1 MHVRLAILLCLIV
14 VLAGCGR
21 RLGVDTVPTGFPTPT
36 VAPFFLERPTAT
48 PFIPPPTRTPFPTR
62 LPVTPVAETG
72 SGQTNDIRSLQV
84 LPVYRDALSTGWS
97 ITNSALL
104 GSLTLTQTNVVALG
118 QYAIAVTPSAST
130 GILFFTVTPD
140 SGIELR
146 RDQVAALRLRLSGGD
161 TPIANDGMTIS
172 VVGSNRVPYWEP
184 NDNSVSLEGRVTDS
198 TEPLFPE
205 TRLYFLGLNRAI
217 APGEWAEIYV
227 WLDDLIYE
235 PEYTYVTGFYL
246 KTSSDLVTKYYVD
259 QVEWLIR
266 DQP

>member
-14 VLAGCGR
+14 VLASCGR
-21 RLGVDTVPTGFPTPT
+21 RLSVDTVPTGFPTPT

-62 LPVTPVAETG
+62 PPVTPTAETW

-97 ITNSALL
+97 ITSSALL

-118 QYAIAVTPSAST
+118 QYAIAVTPSKST
-130 GILFFTVTPD
+130 GILFFTITPD

-184 NDNSVSLEGRVTDS
+184 NDDSVSLEGRVTDS

-217 APGEWAEIYV
+217 AAGEWAEIYV

>member
-1 MHVRLAILLCLIV
+1 MHVRLAILLCLIIA
-14 VLAGCGR
+14 LTGCGR
-21 RLGVDTVPTGFPTPT
+21 SLSVDTASEWLPTPT
-36 VAPFFLERPTAT
+36 IAPFFQDRPTAT
-48 PFIPPPTRTPFPTR
+48 PFVPPPTRTPLPTR
-62 LPVTPVAETG
+62 PPVTPAAETG
-72 SGQTNDIRSLQV
+72 NEPANDIRSLQV

-118 QYAIAVTPSAST
+118 QYAIAVTPSEST

-172 VVGSNRVPYWEP
+172 VVGSNRVPYWDP
-184 NDNSVSLEGRVTDS
+184 NDNSVSLEGRLTNS
-198 TEPLFPE
+198 SEPLFPE